1 MTPAQPPPVLPA
13 AVRFEQSL
21 PAGQWSTDA
30 AVVER
35 HRLDRS
41 GWNPAGRPLGVAF
54 ARTVAEVQAVLR
66 AAAATGVPITVRGA
80 GTGLAGGAAAPADTV
95 VLDLSR
101 MNAIREISAADAL
114 AVVEPGVITADLD
127 AAAASHGLCYTPDPA
142 SVAIST
148 IGGNIATNAGGLRC
162 AKYGVTRDSI
172 LALDVVLA
180 DSTLI
185 HTGARTVKHMAGY
198 DLTSLF
204 VGSEGSLGIIVGATV
219 RLRPLPAATATLTA
233 RFASIEAAG
242 RAVQAISAAGVLPSV
257 AELLD
262 GPTLAAIDHAAIA
275 AAPES
280 LWSDSAG
287 ALLLLQTDGVG
298 ASGEADTIEA
308 ILAETATD
316 VARADDPATAA
327 RLIATRRAAL
337 PALERLGRVLIEDIA
352 VPRGALVEA
361 FAGVAAIAEATGVR
375 IFTLAHAFDGNLHP
389 IIVTIRPHPASQ
401 PTPGTPASRSSGS
414 PCASAAP
421 SPANTASAS

>member
-1 MTPAQPPPVLPA
+1 MPRPPLTACATP
-13 AVRFEQSL
+13 
-21 PAGQWSTDA
+21 
-30 AVVER
+30 
-35 HRLDRS
+35 
-41 GWNPAGRPLGVAF
+41 
-54 ARTVAEVQAVLR
+54 
-66 AAAATGVPITVRGA
+66 
-80 GTGLAGGAAAPADTV
+80 
-95 VLDLSR
+95 
-101 MNAIREISAADAL
+101 
-114 AVVEPGVITADLD
+114 
-127 AAAASHGLCYTPDPA
+127 PDPA

-185 HTGARTVKHMAGY
+185 HTGARTVKHVAGY